1 MAVQERRQRRRWR
14 PGYGWLVL
22 PALLVAVLLFVL
34 PIGAVVRFSLFD
46 PDVTLKNFDKF
57 FAAPIYGRIILN
69 TLQVAGIV
77 TLLSALIGYPAA
89 YVINRLS
96 GAWKTIA
103 VLMVVLPLWTSVLI
117 RSYSWSVLLGTEGI
131 VNTLQQSVG
140 LSDGPWKLLY
150 RSETVFV
157 AMTQI
162 LMPIMILTCL
172 SAMARIDNDLV
183 RAARVFGAGPLRAF
197 WRVFFPLS
205 IGGLINGTLL
215 IFILSLGFFITPALV
230 GGPKDILI
238 ANLIEQQINQLVNWG
253 FGSALAVIVLLIA
266 LVVVVLMRLT
276 NRDRYLDVAR

>member
-1 MAVQERRQRRRWR
+1 MDGRRTGRRWNWR
-14 PGYGWLVL
+14 PGYGLLVL
-22 PALLVAVLLFVL
+22 PALLLALLLFVG

-46 PDVTLKNFDKF
+46 PDFTLKNFDKF
-57 FAAPIYGRIILN
+57 LAAPIYGRIILN
-69 TLQVAGIV
+69 TLTVAAIV
-77 TLLSALIGYPAA
+77 TGLSALIGYPAA
-89 YVINRLS
+89 YVINRLT
-96 GAWKTIA
+96 GPWKTFA
-103 VLMVVLPLWTSVLI
+103 VLLVVLPLWTSVLI
-117 RSYSWSVLLGTEGI
+117 RSYSWSVLLGAEGI
-131 VNTLQQSVG
+131 VNTLQQALG
-140 LSDGPWKLLY
+140 LGDAPWKLLY

-172 SAMARIDNDLV
+172 SAMGRIDGDLV

-205 IGGLINGTLL
+205 IGGLVNGTLL
-215 IFILSLGFFITPALV
+215 IFILSVGFFITPALV

-253 FGSALAVIVLLIA
+253 FGSALAVIVLVIT
-266 LVVVVLMRLT
+266 LVAVGLMKLL